1 MGTSRI
7 VPNVLSAAA
16 RPIGVAEFAAA
27 LSKILGVSQ
36 VGCHSQSTAI
46 GIIYLTL
53 SLVVVTELL
62 LTDILGLAV
71 SGGVDSI
78 ALATLCS
85 RLQRPAP
92 LKSSYEAEAEASD
105 SSVLKSLQNFKFQ
118 AFVVD
123 HGLRLGSD
131 TEAQSVSK
139 VLEDRGDSPRAFKAS
154 RLMSI

>member
-1 MGTSRI
+1 MSRI
-7 VPNVLSAAA
+7 APNVLSATP
-16 RPIGVAEFAAA
+16 RPIGVAEFASA
-27 LSKILGVSQ
+27 LSKVLGGSQ
-36 VGCHSQSTAI
+36 VDCHGQLTAI
-46 GIIYLTL
+46 GINKFYLMITRL
-53 SLVVVTELL
+53 VVTELL

-85 RLQRPAP
+85 RLQRPAS
-92 LKSSYEAEAEASD
+92 LKSSYEAESSD
-105 SSVLKSLQNFKFQ
+105 SSVLKSLQNLKFQ

-139 VLEDRGDSPRAFKAS
+139 VLENRGDSPRVFKAS

>member
-7 VPNVLSAAA
+7 ISNVLSAAA
-16 RPIGVAEFAAA
+16 RPIGIAEFAAA

-36 VGCHSQSTAI
+36 VGCHGQPTAI
-46 GIIYLTL
+46 GIFKLYFMITRSCYE
-53 SLVVVTELL
+53 VAL
-62 LTDILGLAV
+62 LTSILGLAV

-85 RLQRPAP
+85 RLQRPAS
-92 LKSSYEAEAEASD
+92 LKSSYEAEASD
-105 SSVLKSLQNFKFQ
+105 SSVLKSLQNLIFQ

-139 VLEDRGDSPRAFKAS
+139 VLENRGDSPRAFKAS
-154 RLMSI
+154 RLTSI